1 MIRIGLGHDTHRL
14 AEGGPLRLGG
24 VDIPHDRHMV
34 GHSDA
39 DVLMHAITDALLG
52 AANLPDIGEWFPN
65 SATENKGRDSADFLR
80 FANHKI
86 NEQMW
91 RIINLDTVI
100 FAQEPKLS
108 PYKDAMRTALA
119 EILDIHPEQIG
130 IKSKTGEKV
139 GPVGRL
145 EAIQAECVVLL
156 ERIDEF
162 I

>member
-24 VDIPHDRHMV
+24 VDIPHAYHMV

-65 SATENKGRDSADFLR
+65 NAEENKGRDSADFLR
-80 FANHKI
+80 FANHKV
-86 NEQMW
+86 NEEGW
-91 RIINLDTVI
+91 RITNIDTVI

-108 PYKDAMRTALA
+108 PYKGAMRTALA
-119 EILDIHPEQIG
+119 EVLMIDPQLIG
-130 IKSKTGEKV
+130 IKSKTGEHV
-139 GPVGRL
+139 GPVGRK

-156 ERIDEF
+156 ERIEEF